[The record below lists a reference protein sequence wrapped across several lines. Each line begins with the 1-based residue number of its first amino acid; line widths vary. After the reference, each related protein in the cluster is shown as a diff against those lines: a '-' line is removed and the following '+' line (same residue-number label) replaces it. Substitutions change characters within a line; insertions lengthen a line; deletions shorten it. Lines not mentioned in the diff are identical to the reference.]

1 MAYFGQKHGLTR
13 LKKNGM
19 FWTLEYSGVFFIVKE
34 VSFLSEVI
42 KHYFKSYFDQ
52 I

>member
-13 LKKNGM
+13 LKKKNDLLDFAI
-19 FWTLEYSGVFFIVKE
+19 FWFFCSQRDFISLFK
-34 VSFLSEVI
+34 VI

>member
-1 MAYFGQKHGLTR
+1 MAYFGQKQGLTR
-13 LKKNGM
+13 LKKNAM
-19 FWTLEYSGVFFIVKE
+19 FWTLEYWFFFIVKE

>member
-13 LKKNGM
+13 LNKNAM
-19 FWTLEYSGVFFIVKE
+19 FWTLEYCFFFIVKE